1 MDASADVPR
10 RSFAFGLERAG
21 FVGLAWPRLTVI
33 LVILASIL
41 AGWGLT
47 RLKVDDSLSEL
58 FRTDT
63 EEFRRYEEIDRRFPS
78 SEYDVLV
85 VIEGKD
91 LLKKAQLEAFRRAI
105 IDLQLAD
112 GVDGI
117 VSMLS
122 ARGKPDATGYAAPIV
137 PDELPDGPA
146 YDAIIATLKGNEIV
160 SGKFLSD
167 DGELALAVLALDRT
181 AVQEQGAKQIIASIN
196 ALLSKELAGTGLKSH
211 LTGAPVMQ
219 LEIRNA
225 VERDQI
231 VYNGLGLLFG
241 AIIAVIFFKRVSL
254 MLLAALPPVL
264 AVLWSLGL
272 LGLARDQA
280 QSVPQRDDAAR
291 DGDGV
296 RRQHADGVCHP
307 HPPAR
312 RRHQT

>member
-91 LLKKAQLEAFRRAI
+91 LLKKAQLESFRRAI

-122 ARGKPDATGYAAPIV
+122 ARGKPRCHHRHA
-137 PDELPDGPA
+137 
-146 YDAIIATLKGNEIV
+146 
-160 SGKFLSD
+160 
-167 DGELALAVLALDRT
+167 
-181 AVQEQGAKQIIASIN
+181 QG
-196 ALLSKELAGTGLKSH
+196 
-211 LTGAPVMQ
+211 
-219 LEIRNA
+219 
-225 VERDQI
+225 
-231 VYNGLGLLFG
+231 
-241 AIIAVIFFKRVSL
+241 
-254 MLLAALPPVL
+254 
-264 AVLWSLGL
+264 
-272 LGLARDQA
+272 
-280 QSVPQRDDAAR
+280 QRDR
-291 DGDGV
+291 VGQVSV
-296 RRQHADGVCHP
+296 RR
-307 HPPAR
+307 R
-312 RRHQT
+312 